1 MKIEEQKKK
10 GLNTILSITIDKK
23 IIEEELKKK
32 LSKLQSEISLKGFR
46 PGKVPPAVI
55 KSQFG
60 KAIYGEV
67 IDKILHESSNK
78 ALLEKKIKV
87 AGQPKINLNTF
98 GEGKDLNYT
107 IEVDS
112 LPEVNLASFEKYTA
126 NEYSL
131 KIENK
136 LIDEKIKEIAKNN
149 KTFSDK
155 NEKLEKGDLVIFDC
169 NGSVNGEK
177 FEGSDGKNTRLVI
190 GEDLFLKGFDQK
202 LIGVKKKE
210 NKTVEVNLPE
220 NYPKKEL
227 ANKKAKFECKIIN
240 VQKPNETKIDDTF
253 AKNLGAKD
261 LADLKLLIE
270 KQISTQYTQALD
282 SITKKEILDQIGKLH
297 KLELPKNLVEQEIHL
312 MTHQLKK
319 EEAEKHKSKNL
330 KVAESRIKLG
340 LVLNEYGEKNNLKVS
355 NEEVKAEVQKQI
367 KGMPGQEKM
376 VLDYYEKNPSA
387 AQSLKGSLYE
397 EKILT
402 LFKSKINLKKKNI
415 TINEAEKI
423 ISDFNKSS
431 QELSVHNHSDDHGH
445 NHDHENNGD
454 HDHNHKNEIKDSKE
468 KKVSKTS
475 SNIQKKIKKVSKK

>member
-1 MKIEEQKKK
+1 MKIEVKNKK
-10 GLNTILSITIDKK
+10 GLTTVLSIIIDKK
-23 IIEEELKKK
+23 IIQEELNKK
-32 LSKLQSEISLKGFR
+32 LSNLQSEVNLKGFR
-46 PGKVPPAVI
+46 PGKVPPTVI

-78 ALLEKKIKV
+78 ALQEKKIKA
-87 AGQPKINLNTF
+87 AGQPKIDLKTF

-131 KIENK
+131 KIESK
-136 LIDEKIKEIAKNN
+136 LVEEKIKEIGKNN

-155 NEKLEKGDLVIFDC
+155 NEKSEKEDLVIFDYT
-169 NGSVNGEK
+169 GLINGEK
-177 FEGSDGKNTRLVI
+177 FEGSEGKNTRLVI
-190 GEDLFLKGFDQK
+190 GEDFFLKGFDKK
-202 LIGVKKKE
+202 LIGVKKEE
-210 NKTVEVNLPE
+210 NITIEVNLPE

-240 VQKPNETKIDDTF
+240 VQKPNEIKIDDTF

-261 LADLKLLIE
+261 LIDLKSLIE
-270 KQISTQYTQALD
+270 KQISTQYKQSLD
-282 SITKKEILDQIGKLH
+282 AITKKNILDQIEKLH
-297 KLELPKNLVEQEIHL
+297 KLELPKNLVEQEIHS
-312 MTHQLKK
+312 MTHKLKK
-319 EEAEKHKSKNL
+319 EEIEKHKSKNL

-340 LVLNEYGEKNNLKVS
+340 LVLNEYGEKNNLKVLDD
-355 NEEVKAEVQKQI
+355 EVKAEIQKQI

-387 AQSLKGSLYE
+387 SQSLKGAIYE

-415 TINEAEKI
+415 TTTEAEKI
-423 ISDFNKSS
+423 ISDFNKPS
-431 QELSVHNHSDDHGH
+431 QDLPA
-445 NHDHENNGD
+445 NNQD
-454 HDHNHKNEIKDSKE
+454 KKDKVSKE
-468 KKVSKTS
+468 KKASETSPNIKKKT
-475 SNIQKKIKKVSKK
+475 KKVSKK